1 MSRRATILTLCVLV
15 GLAGAC
21 AKQEQATTPAEEA
34 FGALRTAWSEA
45 ETSEAK
51 TQLAEDYLAQ
61 FPDTEH
67 SGSMAGAIV
76 YYRGNDM
83 EDPEGA
89 YEIVSAALEQI
100 EDPEQRFGV
109 SMELLGLSDSVDVPL
124 DIAVVAIDLGAV
136 RPLTYSEDI
145 SVVETAT
152 DLEEWTVADEHA
164 LGALELATPEI
175 YRADYPDR
183 EFTDEEVASRVGRR
197 KALALA
203 YDGWALYNLGDTEL
217 AFERF
222 EAADEAKSL
231 TYLGVPN
238 TPLYEF
244 WGRAALGE
252 GRYDRAI
259 ELLGME
265 TLFGEDGSGAEPYLR
280 EAYAAK
286 NGDDDGFDE
295 FLWATRSELATSVD
309 DFELLDYDGNPV
321 KLSDVGDGK
330 VMLLA
335 FWFPT

>member
-76 YYRGNDM
+76 YYRGHDM

-152 DLEEWTVADEHA
+152 DLEEWAVADEHA

>member
-1 MSRRATILTLCVLV
+1 MSRRATILTLCVLL
-15 GLAGAC
+15 GLVGAC
-21 AKQEQATTPAEEA
+21 AKQETNPEEEA
-34 FGALRTAWSEA
+34 YEALKTAWGEA
-45 ETSEAK
+45 ETAEAK
-51 TQLAEDYLAQ
+51 TELAENYLTR

-67 SGSMAGAIV
+67 SASMAGAIV
-76 YYRGNDM
+76 YYRGSEM
-83 EDPEGA
+83 EDPDGA
-89 YEIVSAALEQI
+89 YEVVSVALDQI

-124 DIAVVAIDLGAV
+124 DIAVVAVNLGAV
-136 RPLTYSEDI
+136 RPLTYNEDM

-164 LGALELATPEI
+164 LGALELATPEN
-175 YRADYPDR
+175 YLADYPDR
-183 EFTDEEVASRVGRR
+183 EFTDEEVASRVARR

-203 YDGWALYNLGDTEL
+203 YDGWALYNLGDPEL

-222 EAADEAKSL
+222 EAANEINSL

-252 GRYDRAI
+252 GQFDRAI
-259 ELLGME
+259 ELLGAE
-265 TLFGEDGSGAEPYLR
+265 TLFGEDGSGAEPFLR
-280 EAYAAK
+280 EAYTAK
-286 NGDDDGFDE
+286 NGSDVGFDE
-295 FLWATRSELATSVD
+295 FLWATRMELATQVD
-309 DFELLDYDGNPV
+309 DFELADYEGNPV
-321 KLSDVGDGK
+321 SLSGVGDGK

>member
-1 MSRRATILTLCVLV
+1 MSRRATILTLCVLL
-15 GLAGAC
+15 GLVGAC
-21 AKQEQATTPAEEA
+21 AKQETNPEEEA
-34 FGALRTAWSEA
+34 YEALKTAWGEA
-45 ETSEAK
+45 ETAESK
-51 TQLAEDYLAQ
+51 TELAENYLTR

-67 SGSMAGAIV
+67 SASMAGAIV
-76 YYRGNDM
+76 YYRGSEM
-83 EDPEGA
+83 EDPDGA
-89 YEIVSAALEQI
+89 YEVVSVALDQI

-124 DIAVVAIDLGAV
+124 DIAVVAVNLGAV
-136 RPLTYSEDI
+136 RPLTYNEDM

-164 LGALELATPEI
+164 LGALELATPEN
-175 YRADYPDR
+175 YLADYPDR
-183 EFTDEEVASRVGRR
+183 EFTDEEVASRVARR

-203 YDGWALYNLGDTEL
+203 YDGWALYNLGDPEL

-222 EAADEAKSL
+222 EAANEINSL

-252 GRYDRAI
+252 GQFDRAI
-259 ELLGME
+259 ELLGAE
-265 TLFGEDGSGAEPYLR
+265 TLFGEDGSGTEPFLR
-280 EAYAAK
+280 EAYTAK
-286 NGDDDGFDE
+286 NGSDVGFDE
-295 FLWATRSELATSVD
+295 FLWATRMELATQVD
-309 DFELLDYDGNPV
+309 DFELADYEGNSV
-321 KLSDVGDGK
+321 SLSGVGDGK

>member
-1 MSRRATILTLCVLV
+1 MSRRATILTLCVLL
-15 GLAGAC
+15 GLAGSC
-21 AKQEQATTPAEEA
+21 AKQETDPAEEA
-34 FGALRTAWSEA
+34 FGVLRTAWSEA

-51 TQLAEDYLAQ
+51 TKLAEDYLAQ
-61 FPDTEH
+61 FPDTEY

-76 YYRGNDM
+76 YYRGNDL

-89 YEIVSAALEQI
+89 YEIVSAALERI

-109 SMELLGLSDSVDVPL
+109 SMELLGLSDSVNVPL
-124 DIAVVAIDLGAV
+124 DIAQVAIDLGAV
-136 RPLTYSEDI
+136 RPLTYNEDM

-164 LGALELATPEI
+164 LGALELATPET
-175 YRADYPDR
+175 YLADYPDR
-183 EFTDEEVASRVGRR
+183 EFTDEEVASRVARR

-217 AFERF
+217 AFTRF
-222 EAADEAKSL
+222 AESDAAGSVS
-231 TYLGVPN
+231 YLGVPN
-238 TPLYEF
+238 TPLYTF

-252 GRYDRAI
+252 GKNDHAI
-259 ELLGME
+259 DLLGAE
-265 TLFGEDGSGAEPYLR
+265 ALFGEDGSGAEPYLR

-286 NGDDDGFDE
+286 NGSDEGFDE
-295 FLWATRSELATSVD
+295 FLWATRSELATQVD
-309 DFELLDYDGNPV
+309 DFALADYEGNSV
-321 KLSDVGDGK
+321 SLSDVGDGK

>member
-1 MSRRATILTLCVLV
+1 MSRRATILTLCVLL
-15 GLAGAC
+15 GLTGAC
-21 AKQEQATTPAEEA
+21 AKQETDPAEEA
-34 FGALRTAWSEA
+34 FGELRTAWSEA

-51 TQLAEDYLAQ
+51 TKLAEDYLAR
-61 FPDTEH
+61 FPDTEY

-76 YYRGNDM
+76 YYRGNDL

-109 SMELLGLSDSVDVPL
+109 SMELLGLSDSVHVPL
-124 DIAVVAIDLGAV
+124 DIAQVAIDLGAV
-136 RPLTYSEDI
+136 RPLTYNEDM
-145 SVVETAT
+145 SVVETAA

-164 LGALELATPEI
+164 LGALELATPET
-175 YRADYPDR
+175 YLADYPDR
-183 EFTDEEVASRVGRR
+183 EFTDEEVASRVARR

-203 YDGWALYNLGDTEL
+203 YDGWALYNLGDPEL

-222 EAADEAKSL
+222 EAANEANSL
-231 TYLGVPN
+231 TYLGVPD

-252 GRYDRAI
+252 SQFDRAI
-259 ELLGME
+259 ELLGAE

-286 NGDDDGFDE
+286 NGSDEGFDE
-295 FLWATRSELATSVD
+295 FLWATRSELATQVD
-309 DFELLDYDGNPV
+309 DFELADYEGNSV
-321 KLSDVGDGK
+321 SLSGVGDGK

>member
-1 MSRRATILTLCVLV
+1 LTLCVLL

-21 AKQEQATTPAEEA
+21 AKQETDPAEEA
-34 FGALRTAWSEA
+34 FGVLRTAWSEA

-51 TQLAEDYLAQ
+51 TKLAEDYLAQ
-61 FPDTEH
+61 FPDTEY

-76 YYRGNDM
+76 YYRGNDL

-89 YEIVSAALEQI
+89 YEIVSAALERI

-109 SMELLGLSDSVDVPL
+109 SMELLGLSDSVNVPL
-124 DIAVVAIDLGAV
+124 DIAQVAIDLGAV
-136 RPLTYSEDI
+136 RPLTYNEDM

-164 LGALELATPEI
+164 LGALELATPET
-175 YRADYPDR
+175 YLADYPDR
-183 EFTDEEVASRVGRR
+183 EFTDEEVASRVARR

-217 AFERF
+217 AFTRF
-222 EAADEAKSL
+222 AESDAAGSVS
-231 TYLGVPN
+231 YLGVPN
-238 TPLYEF
+238 TPLYTF

-252 GRYDRAI
+252 GEDDHAI
-259 ELLGME
+259 ELLGAE
-265 TLFGEDGSGAEPYLR
+265 ALFGEDGSGAEPYLR

-286 NGDDDGFDE
+286 NGSDEGFDE
-295 FLWATRSELATSVD
+295 FLWTTRSELATQVD
-309 DFELLDYDGNPV
+309 DFALADYDGNPV
-321 KLSDVGDGK
+321 SLSEVGDGK